1 MPLLPQNGRFAM
13 ALSPRIEDNRRA
25 MDAALC
31 RDINPDMHV
40 RHFCVFGRE
49 ASLYYA
55 EGLCSIDF
63 LQHYVLTPL
72 TALRDA
78 PLPADLAQGI
88 CRAVYNASVQEAHT
102 VEEAVTQTLTGRA
115 VVFADGMQGALGF
128 DVRAFVHRS
137 VSPPRTE
144 QVVLG
149 PHEGFNESLRDCIT
163 LVRRMLPTP
172 ELIGEMRSIG
182 GKYPVGMCMMYLQ
195 GVADETSLM
204 RLRSRLEGVR
214 VDHVLSIGA
223 LQQLLED
230 RPYALLPQC
239 ILTER
244 PDRAASMLLEGQ
256 IVLLLDGSSQAL
268 VLPGS
273 IWHLIHT
280 PDDTSARLPYG
291 AFMRLIR
298 LLGLLC
304 ALLLPGLFVAFVT
317 FHPEALP
324 VTLLTSILESQASV
338 PFSIPL
344 ETFVM
349 LIMFNL
355 IGEAATR
362 VPSVVG
368 STLGTVSGLIL
379 GQAAVEAKLV
389 HPLLLIVVAV
399 ASLGSYAVPDYSL
412 GIALR
417 IGQLAMV
424 AAGSIFGVYGMVLF
438 IAACT
443 VHLTSLTSL
452 GSPFC
457 APISP
462 KRARNPDGLIRGPIW
477 TQRWRTWLSAADDR
491 MRVRGP
497 MRRWDR
503 RNR

>member
-78 PLPADLAQGI
+78 PLPADLTEAI
-88 CRAVYNASVQEAHT
+88 CRAVYNAGVQEAHT

-172 ELIGEMRSIG
+172 ELIGEMRPIG
-182 GKYPVGMCMMYLQ
+182 GKYPVGMCIMYLR
-195 GVADETSLM
+195 GVADEDNLT

-214 VDHVLSIGA
+214 TDHVLSIGA

>member
-1 MPLLPQNGRFAM
+1 MSAPITASLER
-13 ALSPRIEDNRRA
+13 SRRD
-25 MDAALC
+25 MDAALH
-31 RDINPDMHV
+31 RDVNPDMHV

-72 TALRDA
+72 TLLRDDR
-78 PLPADLAQGI
+78 PSADIAEELR
-88 CRAVYNASVQEAHT
+88 RAVYNADVKSAVT
-102 VEEAVTQTLTGRA
+102 IEEAVAQTLTGRA
-115 VVFADGMQGALGF
+115 VVFVDGMASAQGF
-128 DVRAFVHRS
+128 DVRLFVRRGI
-137 VSPPRTE
+137 SPPLTE

-163 LVRRMLPTP
+163 LVRRILPTP
-172 ELIGEMRSIG
+172 ELIGELRTIG
-182 GKYPVGMCMMYLQ
+182 DKYPVGMCIMYLH
-195 GVADETSLM
+195 GAADESTLS
-204 RLRSRLEGVR
+204 RVKARLEGVR
-214 VDHVLSIGA
+214 ADHVLSIGA
-223 LQQLLED
+223 LQQLMED

-256 IVLLLDGSSQAL
+256 IVILLDGSSQAL

-280 PDDTSARLPYG
+280 PDDTSARFQYG
-291 AFMRLIR
+291 TFMRLIR

-324 VTLLTSILESQASV
+324 VTLLTSILESQAAV
-338 PFSIPL
+338 PFSIPV
-344 ETFVM
+344 ETIVM
-349 LIMFNL
+349 LVMFNL

-368 STLGTVSGLIL
+368 GTLGTVSGLIL
-379 GQAAVEAKLV
+379 GQAAVEANLV

-412 GIALR
+412 GIAVR
-417 IGQLAMV
+417 IGQLMMV
-424 AAGSIFGVYGMVLF
+424 LAGCIFGVYGMVLF
-438 IAACT
+438 LAAGT
-443 VHLTSLTSL
+443 VRLCSLTSL
-452 GSPFC
+452 GSPFA
-457 APISP
+457 APFSP
-462 KRARNPDGLIRGPIW
+462 DRAHNPDGVTRAPLW
-477 TQRWRTWLSAADDR
+477 MQRWRTWLSAADDR
-491 MRVRGP
+491 MRIRGP

>member
-1 MPLLPQNGRFAM
+1 MSTPVTTSIQ
-13 ALSPRIEDNRRA
+13 ENRRKT
-25 MDAALC
+25 DAALH

-40 RHFCVFGRE
+40 RHFCVFGKE

-55 EGLCSIDF
+55 EGLCSVDF

-72 TALRDA
+72 AELRDA
-78 PLPADLAQGI
+78 PVPEDIAQAL
-88 CRAVYNASVQEAHT
+88 CCAVYDADVQIAQT
-102 VEEAVTQTLTGRA
+102 VEAAVSQILTGRA
-115 VVFADGMQGALGF
+115 VVFVDGMPHALGF
-128 DVRAFVHRS
+128 DVRAFVRRGI
-137 VSPPRTE
+137 SPPLTE
-144 QVVLG
+144 QVVFG

-163 LVRRMLPTP
+163 LIRRILPTP
-172 ELIGEMRSIG
+172 DLIGEIRTIG
-182 GKYPVGMCMMYLQ
+182 ERYPRGLCVMYLY
-195 GVADETSLM
+195 GVADETNLERVKA
-204 RLRSRLEGVR
+204 RLDGVK

-223 LQQLLED
+223 LQQLIED

-268 VLPGS
+268 VLPAS
-273 IWHLIHT
+273 IWHLLHT
-280 PDDTSARLPYG
+280 PDDTSARFQYG
-291 AFMRLIR
+291 TFMRLIR

-324 VTLLTSILESQASV
+324 VALLTSILESQASV

-344 ETFVM
+344 ETVVM

-379 GQAAVEAKLV
+379 GSAAVDAHLV

-412 GIALR
+412 GMAVR
-417 IGQLAMV
+417 IGQLLFV
-424 AAGSIFGVYGMVLF
+424 LAGSIFGVYGMVLF
-438 IAACT
+438 AAAGLVRLCA
-443 VHLTSLTSL
+443 LTSL
-452 GSPFC
+452 GSPFA
-457 APISP
+457 APVSP
-462 KRARNPDGLIRGPIW
+462 HRPCNADGFIRGPIW
-477 TQRWRTWLSAADDR
+477 MQRWRTWLSSTHSRKRARSD
-491 MRVRGP
+491 

-503 RNR
+503 RAR

>member
-1 MPLLPQNGRFAM
+1 MPITSSIQD
-13 ALSPRIEDNRRA
+13 SRRR
-25 MDAALC
+25 MDAALH

-40 RHFCVFGRE
+40 RHFCVFGRD

-78 PLPADLAQGI
+78 PAPTDLAEALRQ
-88 CRAVYNASVQEAHT
+88 AVYDADVQAAAT
-102 VEEAVTQTLTGRA
+102 VKEAVAQTLTGRA
-115 VVFADGMQGALGF
+115 VVFVDDMDCALGF
-128 DVRAFVHRS
+128 DVRMFVRRGIS
-137 VSPPRTE
+137 TPQTE

-163 LVRRMLPTP
+163 LIRRILPTP
-172 ELIGEMRSIG
+172 DLIGEMRQIG
-182 GKYPVGMCMMYLQ
+182 SRYPVGMCVMYLH
-195 GVADETSLM
+195 GLADEALLNRVKA
-204 RLRSRLEGVR
+204 RLDGICA
-214 VDHVLSIGA
+214 DHVLSIGA

-268 VLPGS
+268 VLPAS
-273 IWHLIHT
+273 IWHLLHT
-280 PDDTSARLPYG
+280 PDDTSARFQYG
-291 AFMRLIR
+291 SFMRLIR

-338 PFSIPL
+338 PFSIPV
-344 ETFVM
+344 ETVVM

-379 GQAAVEAKLV
+379 GSAAVDAHLV

-417 IGQLAMV
+417 IGQLLMV
-424 AAGSIFGVYGMVLF
+424 LAGSIIGVYGMVLMV
-438 IAACT
+438 AVGAVRLCR
-443 VHLTSLTSL
+443 LTSL
-452 GSPFC
+452 GSPFA
-457 APISP
+457 APYSP
-462 KRARNPDGLIRGPIW
+462 PRAHNPDGIARAPLW
-477 TQRWRTWLSAADDR
+477 MQRWRTWLSAADDR
-491 MRVRGP
+491 LRVDGP

>member
-1 MPLLPQNGRFAM
+1 MSTPITSSLAV
-13 ALSPRIEDNRRA
+13 SRRE
-25 MDAALC
+25 MDAALH
-31 RDINPDMHV
+31 RDLNPDMHV
-40 RHFCVFGRE
+40 RHFYVFGRE

-72 TALRDA
+72 TMLRDA
-78 PLPADLAQGI
+78 PPPADLAEGLR
-88 CRAVYNASVQEAHT
+88 RAVYNADVQSAAAIG
-102 VEEAVTQTLTGRA
+102 EAVAQTLMGRA
-115 VVFADGMQGALGF
+115 VVFADGMECALGF
-128 DVRAFVHRS
+128 DVRMFVRRGI
-137 VSPPRTE
+137 SPPLTE

-163 LVRRMLPTP
+163 LVRRILPTP
-172 ELIGEMRSIG
+172 ELIGEMRQIG
-182 GKYPVGMCMMYLQ
+182 DKYPVGLCVLYLHDAVDESSLARLKNRLD
-195 GVADETSLM
+195 GVCA
-204 RLRSRLEGVR
+204 
-214 VDHVLSIGA
+214 DHVLSIGA

-230 RPYALLPQC
+230 RPYALIPQC

-280 PDDTSARLPYG
+280 PDDTSARFQYG
-291 AFMRLIR
+291 TFMRLIR

-324 VTLLTSILESQASV
+324 VTLLTSILESQAAV
-338 PFSIPL
+338 PFSIPV
-344 ETFVM
+344 ETIVM
-349 LIMFNL
+349 LVMFNL

-368 STLGTVSGLIL
+368 GTLGTVSGLIL
-379 GQAAVEAKLV
+379 GQAAVEANLV

-412 GIALR
+412 GIAVR
-417 IGQLAMV
+417 IGQLLLV
-424 AAGSIFGVYGMVLF
+424 LAGCVFGVYGMVLCL
-438 IAACT
+438 AAGT
-443 VHLTSLTSL
+443 VRLCSLTSL
-452 GSPFC
+452 GSPFA
-457 APISP
+457 APYAP
-462 KRARNPDGLIRGPIW
+462 DRAGNPDGITRAPLW
-477 TQRWRTWLSAADDR
+477 MQRWRTWLSAADDR

-503 RNR
+503 RNQ

>member
-1 MPLLPQNGRFAM
+1 MPTPITP
-13 ALSPRIEDNRRA
+13 SIKENRSH
-25 MDAALC
+25 MDAALH

-40 RHFCVFGRE
+40 RHFCVFGKD

-78 PLPADLAQGI
+78 PAPSDLVAALRQT
-88 CRAVYNASVQEAHT
+88 VYNADVQSAAT
-102 VEEAVTQTLTGRA
+102 VEDAVAQTLTGRA
-115 VVFADGMQGALGF
+115 VVFVDGMDSAQGF
-128 DVRAFVHRS
+128 DVRMFVRRGI
-137 VSPPRTE
+137 SPPLTE

-163 LVRRMLPTP
+163 LVRRILPTP
-172 ELIGEMRSIG
+172 DLIGELRTIG
-182 GKYPVGMCMMYLQ
+182 DRYPSGLCVMYMHGL
-195 GVADETSLM
+195 ADKTTLSRVKA
-204 RLRSRLEGVR
+204 RLDGIRA
-214 VDHVLSIGA
+214 DHVLSIGA
-223 LQQLLED
+223 LQQLMED

-256 IVLLLDGSSQAL
+256 IVLLLDGASQAL
-268 VLPGS
+268 VLPAS

-280 PDDTSARLPYG
+280 PDDTSARFQYG
-291 AFMRLIR
+291 TFMRLIR

-338 PFSIPL
+338 PFSIPV
-344 ETFVM
+344 ETLVM

-368 STLGTVSGLIL
+368 GTLGTVSGLIL
-379 GQAAVEAKLV
+379 GQAAVEAHLV

-424 AAGSIFGVYGMVLF
+424 LAGSIFGVYGMVLF
-438 IAACT
+438 LAAGT
-443 VHLTSLTSL
+443 VHLCSLTSL
-452 GSPFC
+452 GSPFA
-457 APISP
+457 APLSP
-462 KRARNPDGLIRGPIW
+462 GRAHNPDGITRAPLW
-477 TQRWRTWLSAADDR
+477 MQRWRTWLSAADDR
-491 MRVRGP
+491 LRVRGS

>member
-1 MPLLPQNGRFAM
+1 MPITSSIA
-13 ALSPRIEDNRRA
+13 DNRRR
-25 MDAALC
+25 MDTTLH

-55 EGLCSIDF
+55 EGLCSVDF

-72 TALRDA
+72 TALRDTAA
-78 PLPADLAQGI
+78 PSDLAEAL
-88 CRAVYNASVQEAHT
+88 RHSVYDADVQPAAT
-102 VEEAVTQTLTGRA
+102 VEEAVNQTLTGRA
-115 VVFADGMQGALGF
+115 VVFAEGMDCALGF
-128 DVRAFVHRS
+128 DVRMFVRRGI
-137 VSPPRTE
+137 SPPLTE

-163 LVRRMLPTP
+163 LIRRILPSP
-172 ELIGEMRSIG
+172 DLIGEMRQIG
-182 GKYPVGMCMMYLQ
+182 TRYPVGMCVMYLH
-195 GVADETSLM
+195 GVADEALLA
-204 RLRSRLEGVR
+204 RVKARLEGVR
-214 VDHVLSIGA
+214 ADHVLSIGA

-268 VLPGS
+268 VLPAS
-273 IWHLIHT
+273 IWHLLHT
-280 PDDTSARLPYG
+280 PDDTSARFQYG
-291 AFMRLIR
+291 SFMRLVR

-338 PFSIPL
+338 PFSIPV
-344 ETFVM
+344 ETLVM

-379 GQAAVEAKLV
+379 GSAAVDAHLV

-399 ASLGSYAVPDYSL
+399 ASLGSYAVPDYAL

-417 IGQLAMV
+417 IGQLIIV
-424 AAGSIFGVYGMVLF
+424 LAGSIFGVYGMVLA
-438 IAACT
+438 IAVGT
-443 VHLTSLTSL
+443 VHLCSLTSL
-452 GSPFC
+452 GAPFAAPFSP
-457 APISP
+457 S
-462 KRARNPDGLIRGPIW
+462 RAHNPDGITRAPLW
-477 TQRWRTWLSAADDR
+477 MQRWRTWLSAADDR
-491 MRVRGP
+491 LRVEGP

>member
-1 MPLLPQNGRFAM
+1 MPTPILP
-13 ALSPRIEDNRRA
+13 SIDDNRCR
-25 MDAALC
+25 MDAALH

-40 RHFCVFGRE
+40 RHFCVFGKE

-63 LQHYVLTPL
+63 LQHYVLAPL
-72 TALRDA
+72 TELRAASAPTDMAAALR
-78 PLPADLAQGI
+78 Q
-88 CRAVYNASVQEAHT
+88 AVYNADVQAAKT
-102 VEEAVTQTLTGRA
+102 VEEAVAQTLTGRA
-115 VVFADGMQGALGF
+115 VVFVDGMDSAQGF
-128 DVRAFVHRS
+128 DVRMFVRRGI
-137 VSPPRTE
+137 SPPLTE

-149 PHEGFNESLRDCIT
+149 PHEGFNESIRDCIT
-163 LVRRMLPTP
+163 LIRRILPTP
-172 ELIGEMRSIG
+172 DLIGEMRTIG
-182 GKYPVGMCMMYLQ
+182 ERYPTGLCVMYLH
-195 GVADETSLM
+195 GVADASALARVKA
-204 RLRSRLEGVR
+204 RLDGVCI
-214 VDHVLSIGA
+214 DHVLSIGA
-223 LQQLLED
+223 LQQLMED

-268 VLPGS
+268 VLPAS
-273 IWHLIHT
+273 IWHLLHT
-280 PDDTSARLPYG
+280 PDDSSARFQYG
-291 AFMRLIR
+291 TFMRLIR

-338 PFSIPL
+338 PFSIPV
-344 ETFVM
+344 ETLVM

-362 VPSVVG
+362 VPAVVG
-368 STLGTVSGLIL
+368 GTLIL
-379 GQAAVEAKLV
+379 GQAAVEAHLV

-417 IGQLAMV
+417 IGQLMMV
-424 AAGSIFGVYGMVLF
+424 LAGSVFGVYGMVLF
-438 IAACT
+438 LAMGT
-443 VHLTSLTSL
+443 VRLCSLTSL
-452 GSPFC
+452 GSPFA
-457 APISP
+457 APLAP
-462 KRARNPDGLIRGPIW
+462 GRARNPDGIIRAPIW
-477 TQRWRTWLSAADDR
+477 MQRWRTWLSNPETRAR
-491 MRVRGP
+491 TCGS

-503 RNR
+503 RKR

>member
-1 MPLLPQNGRFAM
+1 M

-31 RDINPDMHV
+31 RDIHPDMHV

-78 PLPADLAQGI
+78 PLPADLTEAI
-88 CRAVYNASVQEAHT
+88 CRAVYNAGVQEAHT

-137 VSPPRTE
+137 VSPPRPE

-172 ELIGEMRSIG
+172 ELIGEMRPIG
-182 GKYPVGMCMMYLQ
+182 GKYPVGMCIMYLR
-195 GVADETSLM
+195 GVADEDNLT

-214 VDHVLSIGA
+214 TDHVLSIGA

>member
-1 MPLLPQNGRFAM
+1 MPTPI
-13 ALSPRIEDNRRA
+13 SPSIQKNRRR
-25 MDAALC
+25 MDAALH

-40 RHFCVFGRE
+40 RHFCVFGQD

-72 TALRDA
+72 TEMRDA
-78 PLPADLAQGI
+78 PVPSNLVEALHRI
-88 CRAVYNASVQEAHT
+88 VYNAAVQSANTIED
-102 VEEAVTQTLTGRA
+102 AVRQTLTGNA
-115 VVFADGMQGALGF
+115 VVFVDGMDSAESF
-128 DVRAFVHRS
+128 DVRSFVHRGI
-137 VSPPRTE
+137 SPPRTE

-163 LVRRMLPTP
+163 LIRRMLPTP
-172 ELIGEMRSIG
+172 DLIGEMRTIG
-182 GKYPVGMCMMYLQ
+182 DRYPIGMCVMYLK
-195 GVADETSLM
+195 GVADEAALSRVKA
-204 RLRSRLEGVR
+204 RLDGISA
-214 VDHVLSIGA
+214 DHVLSIGA
-223 LQQLLED
+223 LQQLIED

-256 IVLLLDGSSQAL
+256 IVLLLDGSSQVL
-268 VLPGS
+268 VLPAS

-280 PDDTSARLPYG
+280 PDDTSARFQYG
-291 AFMRLIR
+291 TFMRLIR

-338 PFSIPL
+338 PFSIPVEAL
-344 ETFVM
+344 VM

-368 STLGTVSGLIL
+368 GTLGTVSGLIL
-379 GQAAVEAKLV
+379 GTAAVDAHLV

-417 IGQLAMV
+417 IGQLLMLL
-424 AAGSIFGVYGMVLF
+424 AGSVFGVYGMVLF
-438 IAACT
+438 IAAGT
-443 VHLTSLTSL
+443 VRLCSLTSL
-452 GSPFC
+452 GSPFA
-457 APISP
+457 APFAP
-462 KRARNPDGLIRGPIW
+462 GRARNPDGVTRGPLMF
-477 TQRWRTWLSAADDR
+477 QRWRTWLSAPYDR
-491 MRVRGP
+491 QRAKGP

-503 RNR
+503 RNQ

>member
-1 MPLLPQNGRFAM
+1 MPTPITPA
-13 ALSPRIEDNRRA
+13 IESSRRH
-25 MDAALC
+25 MDAALH

-40 RHFCVFGRE
+40 RHFCVFGRS

-72 TALRDA
+72 TELRYVRPDE
-78 PLPADLAQGI
+78 DMAQELR
-88 CRAVYNASVQEAHT
+88 RAVYNADVQSAPT
-102 VEEAVTQTLTGRA
+102 IEEAVSQTLTGRA
-115 VVFADGMQGALGF
+115 VVFVDGMDSALGF
-128 DVRAFVHRS
+128 DVRMFVRRGI
-137 VSPPRTE
+137 SPPLTE

-149 PHEGFNESLRDCIT
+149 PHEGFNESLRDCVT
-163 LVRRMLPTP
+163 LIRRILPTP
-172 ELIGEMRSIG
+172 DLVGEMRKIG
-182 GKYPVGMCMMYLQ
+182 DRYPVGLCVMYLH
-195 GVADETSLM
+195 GVADDATLSRVKA
-204 RLRSRLEGVR
+204 RLDGVR
-214 VDHVLSIGA
+214 TDHVLSIGA
-223 LQQLLED
+223 LQQLMED
-230 RPYALLPQC
+230 RPFALLPQC

-268 VLPGS
+268 VLPAS
-273 IWHLIHT
+273 IWHLLHT
-280 PDDTSARLPYG
+280 PDDTSARFQYG
-291 AFMRLIR
+291 SFMRLIR

-324 VTLLTSILESQASV
+324 VTLLTSILESQALV
-338 PFSIPL
+338 PFSIPV
-344 ETFVM
+344 ETVM
-349 LIMFNL
+349 MLVMFNL

-379 GQAAVEAKLV
+379 GSAAVDAHLV

-417 IGQLAMV
+417 IGQLLMV
-424 AAGSIFGVYGMVLF
+424 LAGSVFGVYGMVLM
-438 IAACT
+438 IGVGT
-443 VHLTSLTSL
+443 VRLCSLTSL
-452 GSPFC
+452 GSPFA
-457 APISP
+457 APFAP
-462 KRARNPDGLIRGPIW
+462 ARARNPDGLTRGPMW
-477 TQRWRTWLSAADDR
+477 MQRWRTWLSSADDR
-491 MRVRGP
+491 LRAGGP

-503 RNR
+503 RRK

>member
-1 MPLLPQNGRFAM
+1 MSTPITPSVDKSRL
-13 ALSPRIEDNRRA
+13 D
-25 MDAALC
+25 MDAALH
-31 RDINPDMHV
+31 RDVNPDMHV
-40 RHFCVFGRE
+40 RHFCVFGKE

-55 EGLCSIDF
+55 EGLCSADF

-72 TALRDA
+72 TALRYTR
-78 PLPADLAQGI
+78 PLPDMAEEM
-88 CRAVYNASVQEAHT
+88 RRSVYNADVAAAAT
-102 VEEAVTQTLTGRA
+102 IEEAVSQVLTGRG
-115 VVFADGMQGALGF
+115 VVFVDGMDTAQGF
-128 DVRAFVHRS
+128 DVRMFVHRS
-137 VSPPRTE
+137 VSPPLTE

-163 LVRRMLPTP
+163 LLRRILPTP
-172 ELIGEMRSIG
+172 DLIGEMRQIG
-182 GKYPVGMCMMYLQ
+182 QRYPLGLCVMYLH
-195 GVADETSLM
+195 GVADESTLA
-204 RLRSRLEGVR
+204 RVRARLEGISA
-214 VDHVLSIGA
+214 DHVLSIGA
-223 LQQLLED
+223 LQQLMED

-268 VLPGS
+268 VLPAS

-280 PDDTSARLPYG
+280 PDDTSARFQYG
-291 AFMRLIR
+291 TFMRLIR

-324 VTLLTSILESQASV
+324 VTLLTSILESQAAV

-344 ETFVM
+344 ETLVM

-362 VPSVVG
+362 VPAIVG
-368 STLGTVSGLIL
+368 GTLGTVSGLIL
-379 GQAAVEAKLV
+379 GQAAVEANLV

-412 GIALR
+412 GIAVR
-417 IGQLAMV
+417 IGQLLLV
-424 AAGSIFGVYGMVLF
+424 LAGCIFGVYGMVLCLAVGV
-438 IAACT
+438 IRLC
-443 VHLTSLTSL
+443 SLTSL
-452 GSPFC
+452 GSPFA
-457 APISP
+457 APLSP
-462 KRARNPDGLIRGPIW
+462 RRAHNPDGVARLPIW
-477 TQRWRTWLSAADDR
+477 LQRWRTWLSAADDR
-491 MRVRGP
+491 MRTRGP
-497 MRRWDR
+497 MRSWDR

>member
-1 MPLLPQNGRFAM
+1 MLISADIN
-13 ALSPRIEDNRRA
+13 ENRSR
-25 MDAALC
+25 MDAALH

-40 RHFCVFGRE
+40 RHFCVFGKE

-72 TALRDA
+72 TALRDLSA
-78 PLPADLAQGI
+78 PANLVDGI
-88 CRAVYNASVQEAHT
+88 RQAVYNADVQSAAT
-102 VEEAVTQTLTGRA
+102 VEEAVTQTMTGRV
-115 VVFADGMQGALGF
+115 VVFVDGMDSAQGF
-128 DVRAFVHRS
+128 DVRLFVRRGI
-137 VSPPRTE
+137 SPPLTE

-163 LVRRMLPTP
+163 LIRRILPTP
-172 ELIGEMRSIG
+172 DLIGEMRTIG
-182 GKYPVGMCMMYLQ
+182 DRYPSGLCVMYLH
-195 GVADETSLM
+195 GVADESTLSRVKA
-204 RLRSRLEGVR
+204 RLDGIRT
-214 VDHVLSIGA
+214 DHVLSIGA

-256 IVLLLDGSSQAL
+256 IVLLFDGASQVL
-268 VLPGS
+268 VLPAS
-273 IWHLIHT
+273 IWHMLHT
-280 PDDTSARLPYG
+280 PDDTSARFQYG
-291 AFMRLIR
+291 TFMRLIR
-298 LLGLLC
+298 LLGMFC

-324 VTLLTSILESQASV
+324 VALLTSILESQASV
-338 PFSIPL
+338 PFSIPV
-344 ETFVM
+344 ETLVM

-362 VPSVVG
+362 VPAIVG
-368 STLGTVSGLIL
+368 GTLGTVSGLIL
-379 GQAAVEAKLV
+379 GQAAVEAHLV

-424 AAGSIFGVYGMVLF
+424 LAGSVFGVYGMVLF
-438 IAACT
+438 LAAGSVRLC
-443 VHLTSLTSL
+443 SLTSL
-452 GSPFC
+452 GSPFA
-457 APISP
+457 APYAP
-462 KRARNPDGLIRGPIW
+462 GRAHNPDGIIRAPLW
-477 TQRWRTWLSAADDR
+477 MQRWHTWLSAPIHRRKTD
-491 MRVRGP
+491 GP

>member
-1 MPLLPQNGRFAM
+1 MPITP
-13 ALSPRIEDNRRA
+13 SIDENRRR
-25 MDAALC
+25 MDAALH
-31 RDINPDMHV
+31 RDINPDMKV
-40 RHFCVFGRE
+40 RHFCVFGKE
-49 ASLYYA
+49 ASLYFA
-55 EGLCSIDF
+55 EGLCSVDF

-78 PLPADLAQGI
+78 PVPADVPAAIRQ
-88 CRAVYNASVQEAHT
+88 AVYNADVQSAAT
-102 VEEAVTQTLTGRA
+102 IAEAVAQALTGRG
-115 VVFADGMQGALGF
+115 VVFVDGIAGALGF
-128 DVRAFVHRS
+128 DVRAFVHRG
-137 VSPPRTE
+137 VGTPQTE

-163 LVRRMLPTP
+163 LIRRILPTP
-172 ELIGEMRSIG
+172 ELIGEMRPIG
-182 GKYPVGMCMMYLQ
+182 SRYPVGMCIMYLH
-195 GVADETSLM
+195 GVADKSTLSRVKA
-204 RLRSRLEGVR
+204 RLDGIRA
-214 VDHVLSIGA
+214 DHVLSVGA
-223 LQQLLED
+223 LQQLMED
-230 RPYALLPQC
+230 RPFALLPQC

-268 VLPGS
+268 VLPAS
-273 IWHLIHT
+273 IWHLLHT
-280 PDDTSARLPYG
+280 PDDTSARFQYG
-291 AFMRLIR
+291 TFMRLIR

-324 VTLLTSILESQASV
+324 VTLLTSILERQASV
-338 PFSIPL
+338 PFSIPV
-344 ETFVM
+344 ETTVM
-349 LIMFNL
+349 LVMFNL

-379 GQAAVEAKLV
+379 GSAAVDAHLV

-417 IGQLAMV
+417 IGQLLMV
-424 AAGSIFGVYGMVLF
+424 LAGSVFGVYGMVLMV
-438 IAACT
+438 AVGAVRLC
-443 VHLTSLTSL
+443 SLTSL
-452 GSPFC
+452 GSPFA
-457 APISP
+457 APYSP
-462 KRARNPDGLIRGPIW
+462 PRAHNPDGVTRAPLW
-477 TQRWRTWLSAADDR
+477 KQRWRTWLSAADER
-491 MRVRGP
+491 LRVRGT

>member
-1 MPLLPQNGRFAM
+1 MPIT
-13 ALSPRIEDNRRA
+13 SSIHDSRRR
-25 MDAALC
+25 MDAALH

-40 RHFCVFGRE
+40 RHFCVFGRD
-49 ASLYYA
+49 AALYYA
-55 EGLCSIDF
+55 EGLCSVDF

-78 PLPADLAQGI
+78 PFPTDLADALRQ
-88 CRAVYNASVQEAHT
+88 AVYDADVQAAAT
-102 VEEAVTQTLTGRA
+102 VKEAVTQTLTGRA
-115 VVFADGMQGALGF
+115 VVFVDGMDGALGF
-128 DVRAFVHRS
+128 DVRMFVRRGIS
-137 VSPPRTE
+137 TPQTE

-163 LVRRMLPTP
+163 LIRRILPTP
-172 ELIGEMRSIG
+172 DLIGEMRQIG
-182 GKYPVGMCMMYLQ
+182 SRYPVGMCVMYLH
-195 GVADETSLM
+195 GLADEALLSRVKA
-204 RLRSRLEGVR
+204 RLDGIRA
-214 VDHVLSIGA
+214 DHVLSIGA
-223 LQQLLED
+223 LQQLMED

-268 VLPGS
+268 VLPAS
-273 IWHLIHT
+273 IWHLLHT
-280 PDDTSARLPYG
+280 PDDTSARFQYG
-291 AFMRLIR
+291 SFMRLIR

-338 PFSIPL
+338 PFSIPV
-344 ETFVM
+344 ETAVM

-379 GQAAVEAKLV
+379 GSAAVDAHLV

-417 IGQLAMV
+417 IGQLLMV
-424 AAGSIFGVYGMVLF
+424 LAGSIFGVYGMVLMV
-438 IAACT
+438 AVGAVRLC
-443 VHLTSLTSL
+443 SLTSL
-452 GSPFC
+452 GSPFA
-457 APISP
+457 APYSP
-462 KRARNPDGLIRGPIW
+462 PRAHNPDGITRAPLW
-477 TQRWRTWLSAADDR
+477 MQRWRTWLSAADDR
-491 MRVRGP
+491 LRVQGP

>member
-1 MPLLPQNGRFAM
+1 MPTPITPA
-13 ALSPRIEDNRRA
+13 IEDSRRH
-25 MDAALC
+25 MDAALH

-55 EGLCSIDF
+55 EGLCSADF
-63 LQHYVLTPL
+63 LQHYVLAPM
-72 TALRDA
+72 TAMRYIRPAEDIAEDLR
-78 PLPADLAQGI
+78 
-88 CRAVYNASVQEAHT
+88 RAVYNADVKSAAT
-102 VEEAVTQTLTGRA
+102 LEEAAAQVLTGRA
-115 VVFADGMQGALGF
+115 VVFVDGMAEALGF
-128 DVRAFVHRS
+128 EVRAFVRRGI
-137 VSPPRTE
+137 SPPLTE

-149 PHEGFNESLRDCIT
+149 PHEGFNESLRDCVT
-163 LVRRMLPTP
+163 LVRRILPTP
-172 ELIGEMRSIG
+172 DLIGEMRQIG
-182 GKYPVGMCMMYLQ
+182 DRYPVGLCVMYLH
-195 GVADETSLM
+195 GVADEASLARVKA
-204 RLRSRLEGVR
+204 RLDGVR
-214 VDHVLSIGA
+214 TDHVLSIGA
-223 LQQLLED
+223 LQQLMED

-256 IVLLLDGSSQAL
+256 IVLFLDGSSQAL
-268 VLPGS
+268 VLPAS

-280 PDDTSARLPYG
+280 PDDTSARFQYG
-291 AFMRLIR
+291 TFMRLIR

-324 VTLLTSILESQASV
+324 VTLLTSILESQAAV

-344 ETFVM
+344 ETVVM
-349 LIMFNL
+349 LVMFNL

-362 VPSVVG
+362 VPAVVG

-379 GQAAVEAKLV
+379 GSAAVDAHLV

-412 GIALR
+412 GIAVR
-417 IGQLAMV
+417 IGQLLV
-424 AAGSIFGVYGMVLF
+424 VLAGCIFGVYGMVLF
-438 IAACT
+438 LAMGT
-443 VHLTSLTSL
+443 VRLCSLTSL
-452 GSPFC
+452 GSPFA
-457 APISP
+457 APLSP
-462 KRARNPDGLIRGPIW
+462 NRACNPDGITRAPLWR
-477 TQRWRTWLSAADDR
+477 QRWRTWLSAADDR
-491 MRVRGP
+491 LRAGGP

>member
-1 MPLLPQNGRFAM
+1 MTITP
-13 ALSPRIEDNRRA
+13 SIEENRRR
-25 MDAALC
+25 MDAALH

-40 RHFCVFGRE
+40 RHFCVFGRD

-55 EGLCSIDF
+55 EGLCSVDF

-78 PLPADLAQGI
+78 PAPDDLAVALRQV
-88 CRAVYNASVQEAHT
+88 VYNADVQSAAA
-102 VEEAVTQTLTGRA
+102 VEDAVTQTLTGRA
-115 VVFADGMQGALGF
+115 VVFVDGMDSAQGF
-128 DVRAFVHRS
+128 DVRMFVRRGI
-137 VSPPRTE
+137 SPPLTE

-149 PHEGFNESLRDCIT
+149 PHEGFNESIRDCIT
-163 LVRRMLPTP
+163 LLRRILPTP
-172 ELIGEMRSIG
+172 ELIGEMRTIG
-182 GKYPVGMCMMYLQ
+182 DRYPSGLCVMYLH
-195 GVADETSLM
+195 GVADETTLSRVKA
-204 RLRSRLEGVR
+204 RLDGVR
-214 VDHVLSIGA
+214 VDHVLSIGV
-223 LQQLLED
+223 LQQLMED

-256 IVLLLDGSSQAL
+256 IVLLMDGSSQAL
-268 VLPGS
+268 VLPAS
-273 IWHLIHT
+273 IWHLLHT
-280 PDDTSARLPYG
+280 PDDTSARFQYG
-291 AFMRLIR
+291 TFMRMIR
-298 LLGLLC
+298 LLGMLC

-324 VTLLTSILESQASV
+324 VALLTSILESQASV

-344 ETFVM
+344 ETLAM

-362 VPSVVG
+362 VPAVVG
-368 STLGTVSGLIL
+368 GTLGTVSGLIL
-379 GQAAVEAKLV
+379 GQAAVEAHLV

-438 IAACT
+438 LAAGC
-443 VHLTSLTSL
+443 VRLCSLTSL
-452 GSPFC
+452 GSPFA
-457 APISP
+457 APYAP
-462 KRARNPDGLIRGPIW
+462 GRAHNPDGVIRAPIW
-477 TQRWRTWLSAADDR
+477 MQRWHTWLSAP
-491 MRVRGP
+491 VRRARAYGP

>member
-1 MPLLPQNGRFAM
+1 MPISSSIA
-13 ALSPRIEDNRRA
+13 ENRRR
-25 MDAALC
+25 MDAALHH
-31 RDINPDMHV
+31 DINPDMKV
-40 RHFCVFGRE
+40 RHFCVFGKE
-49 ASLYYA
+49 ASLYFA

-72 TALRDA
+72 TKLRDEA
-78 PLPADLAQGI
+78 VPADMQSAIRQ
-88 CRAVYNASVQEAHT
+88 AVYNADVKPAAT
-102 VEEAVTQTLTGRA
+102 IAEAVAQTMTGRA
-115 VVFADGMQGALGF
+115 VVFVDGMVCALGF
-128 DVRAFVHRS
+128 DVRAYEHRG
-137 VSPPRTE
+137 VSSPLTE

-163 LVRRMLPTP
+163 LIRRILPTP
-172 ELIGEMRSIG
+172 DLIGEIQSIG
-182 GKYPVGMCMMYLQ
+182 SRYPVGMCVMYLH
-195 GVADETSLM
+195 GVADETTLSRVKA
-204 RLRSRLEGVR
+204 RLNGIRA
-214 VDHVLSIGA
+214 DHVLSIGA

-230 RPYALLPQC
+230 RPFALLPQC

-268 VLPGS
+268 VLPAS
-273 IWHLIHT
+273 IWHLLHT
-280 PDDTSARLPYG
+280 PDDTSARFQYG
-291 AFMRLIR
+291 TFMRLIR

-338 PFSIPL
+338 PFSIPV
-344 ETFVM
+344 ETLVM
-349 LIMFNL
+349 LVMFNL

-379 GQAAVEAKLV
+379 GSAAVDAHLV

-417 IGQLAMV
+417 IGQLLMV
-424 AAGSIFGVYGMVLF
+424 LAGSVFGVYGMVLM
-438 IAACT
+438 IAVGAVRLC
-443 VHLTSLTSL
+443 SLTSL
-452 GSPFC
+452 GSPFA
-457 APISP
+457 APYSP
-462 KRARNPDGLIRGPIW
+462 PRPHNPDGITRAPLW
-477 TQRWRTWLSAADDR
+477 MQRWRTWLSAVDDR
-491 MRVRGP
+491 LRVRGP

>member
-1 MPLLPQNGRFAM
+1 MPITSSIA
-13 ALSPRIEDNRRA
+13 DNRRR
-25 MDAALC
+25 MDAALH
-31 RDINPDMHV
+31 RDINPDMKV
-40 RHFCVFGRE
+40 RHFCVFGRD

-55 EGLCSIDF
+55 EGLCSADF

-72 TALRDA
+72 TALRDESV
-78 PLPADLAQGI
+78 PADLSEALRQ
-88 CRAVYNASVQEAHT
+88 AVYNADVQSAAT
-102 VEEAVTQTLTGRA
+102 IAEAVTQALTGRA
-115 VVFADGMQGALGF
+115 VVFVEGMTAALGF
-128 DVRAFVHRS
+128 DVRMFVRRGI
-137 VSPPRTE
+137 SPPLTE

-163 LVRRMLPTP
+163 LIRRILPTP
-172 ELIGEMRSIG
+172 DLIGEMRTIG
-182 GKYPVGMCMMYLQ
+182 SRYPVGMCIMYLH
-195 GVADETSLM
+195 GVADETTLSRVKA
-204 RLRSRLEGVR
+204 RLDGIRT
-214 VDHVLSIGA
+214 DHVLSIGA
-223 LQQLLED
+223 LQQLIED

-268 VLPGS
+268 VLPAS
-273 IWHLIHT
+273 IWHLLHT
-280 PDDTSARLPYG
+280 PDDTSARFQYG
-291 AFMRLIR
+291 TFMRLIR

-338 PFSIPL
+338 PFSIPV
-344 ETFVM
+344 ETAVM
-349 LIMFNL
+349 LVMFNL

-379 GQAAVEAKLV
+379 GSAAVDAHLV

-417 IGQLAMV
+417 IGQLLLV
-424 AAGSIFGVYGMVLF
+424 LAGSVFGVYGMVLM
-438 IAACT
+438 IAVGAVRLC
-443 VHLTSLTSL
+443 SLTSL
-452 GSPFC
+452 GSPFA
-457 APISP
+457 APYSP
-462 KRARNPDGLIRGPIW
+462 QRAHNTDGLIRGPLW
-477 TQRWRTWLSAADDR
+477 TLRWRTWLSAADDR
-491 MRVRGP
+491 LRVRGP

>member
-1 MPLLPQNGRFAM
+1 MPITSSIA
-13 ALSPRIEDNRRA
+13 DNRRR
-25 MDAALC
+25 MDAALH

-55 EGLCSIDF
+55 EGLCSVDF

-72 TALRDA
+72 TALRDTAA
-78 PLPADLAQGI
+78 PSDLAEALRHSVYDADVQL
-88 CRAVYNASVQEAHT
+88 AVT
-102 VEEAVTQTLTGRA
+102 VEEAVNQTLTGRA
-115 VVFADGMQGALGF
+115 VVFAEGMDCALGF
-128 DVRAFVHRS
+128 DVRMFVRRGI
-137 VSPPRTE
+137 SPPLTE

-149 PHEGFNESLRDCIT
+149 PHEGFNESLRDCVT
-163 LVRRMLPTP
+163 LIRRILPSP
-172 ELIGEMRSIG
+172 DLIGEMRQIG
-182 GKYPVGMCMMYLQ
+182 TSYPVGMCVMYLH
-195 GVADETSLM
+195 GVADEALLA
-204 RLRSRLEGVR
+204 RVKARLEGVR
-214 VDHVLSIGA
+214 ADHVLSIGA

-244 PDRAASMLLEGQ
+244 PDRTASMLLEGQ

-268 VLPGS
+268 VLPAS
-273 IWHLIHT
+273 IWHLLHT
-280 PDDTSARLPYG
+280 PDDTSARFQYG
-291 AFMRLIR
+291 SFMRLVR

-338 PFSIPL
+338 PFSIPV
-344 ETFVM
+344 ETLVM

-379 GQAAVEAKLV
+379 GSAAVDAHLV

-417 IGQLAMV
+417 IGQLIIV
-424 AAGSIFGVYGMVLF
+424 LAGSIFGVYGMVLA
-438 IAACT
+438 IAAGT
-443 VHLTSLTSL
+443 VRLCSLTSL
-452 GSPFC
+452 GAPFAAPFSP
-457 APISP
+457 S
-462 KRARNPDGLIRGPIW
+462 RAHNPDGITRAPLW
-477 TQRWRTWLSAADDR
+477 MQRWRTWLSAADDR
-491 MRVRGP
+491 LRVEGP

>member
-1 MPLLPQNGRFAM
+1 MQTPITP
-13 ALSPRIEDNRRA
+13 SIEVNRRH
-25 MDAALC
+25 MDAALH

-40 RHFCVFGRE
+40 RHFCVYGRE

-72 TALRDA
+72 TALCDEPVPEDIA
-78 PLPADLAQGI
+78 VALQH
-88 CRAVYNASVQEAHT
+88 AVYDADVKSAVT

-115 VVFADGMQGALGF
+115 VVFVDGMNTAQGF
-128 DVRAFVHRS
+128 DVRMFVRRGI
-137 VSPPRTE
+137 SPPLTE

-163 LVRRMLPTP
+163 LIRRILPTP
-172 ELIGEMRSIG
+172 DLIGEMRTIG
-182 GKYPVGMCMMYLQ
+182 DKYPLGLCVMYLH
-195 GVADETSLM
+195 GVADESSLSRVKA
-204 RLRSRLEGVR
+204 RLDGIRA
-214 VDHVLSIGA
+214 DHVMSIGA
-223 LQQLLED
+223 LQQLMED

-268 VLPGS
+268 VLPAS

-280 PDDTSARLPYG
+280 PDDTSARFQYG
-291 AFMRLIR
+291 TFMRLIR

-304 ALLLPGLFVAFVT
+304 ALLLPGLFVSFVT

-324 VTLLTSILESQASV
+324 VALLTSILESQAAV
-338 PFSIPL
+338 PFSIPM
-344 ETFVM
+344 ETLVM

-379 GQAAVEAKLV
+379 GSAAVDAHLV

-412 GIALR
+412 GMAVR
-417 IGQLAMV
+417 IGQLLFV
-424 AAGSIFGVYGMVLF
+424 LAGSVFGVYGMVLF
-438 IAACT
+438 LAAGSVRLCA
-443 VHLTSLTSL
+443 LTSL
-452 GSPFC
+452 GSPFA
-457 APISP
+457 APFAP
-462 KRARNPDGLIRGPIW
+462 YRPHNPDGFIRAPLW
-477 TQRWRTWLSAADDR
+477 MQRWRTWLSEPHDR
-491 MRVRGP
+491 SRGIF
-497 MRRWDR
+497 RRWDR